1 MEYTL
6 SLSFS
11 FLSLYLPSIRVLF
24 QLTVLQPEFPGG
36 SLPEGSINFPSLSP
50 DIQSVTKHYTH
61 TYIYVMFSP
70 IHLFYGNWIDF
81 PNRGLLMKTTTNKKV
96 SYKNEINQ
104 EKSILHHI
112 FSAAFHQESVH
123 LMSAL

>member
-61 TYIYVMFSP
+61 TYIYICYV
-70 IHLFYGNWIDF
+70 L
-81 PNRGLLMKTTTNKKV
+81 TNPSFLRELDRLPK
-96 SYKNEINQ
+96 SRIADEDDYK
-104 EKSILHHI
+104 
-112 FSAAFHQESVH
+112 
-123 LMSAL
+123 